1 MAKRKQINGKA
12 LLKMIEEGKPQ
23 PEIME
28 KFGFKN
34 STQLKVAYANALMES
49 GGAPKI
55 KGKGRTKKV
64 KPVNTKITVN
74 GKGSLVIPKALVD
87 NMNIK
92 VGQAFEVKKTASGI
106 SLKTVKET
114 EATSETSEN

>member
-1 MAKRKQINGKA
+1 MAKRKQIDGEA
-12 LLKMIEEGKPQ
+12 LCKMIEEGAPQ
-23 PEIME
+23 SEIME
-28 KFGFKN
+28 MFGFKN

-64 KPVNTKITVN
+64 KPVNTKVAVN

-87 NMNIK
+87 DMKIK
-92 VGQAFEVKKTASGI
+92 EGQIFEVKKVASGI
-106 SLKTVKET
+106 QLKKVDE
-114 EATSETSEN
+114 S